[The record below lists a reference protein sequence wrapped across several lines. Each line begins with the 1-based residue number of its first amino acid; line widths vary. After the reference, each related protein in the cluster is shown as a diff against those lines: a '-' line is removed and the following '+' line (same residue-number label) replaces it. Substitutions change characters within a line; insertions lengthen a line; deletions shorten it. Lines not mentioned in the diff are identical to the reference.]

1 MAGRILYN
9 NLLRGA
15 GIVTDV
21 TPSGFGP
28 DKSTDGR
35 TTTFSKFNSG
45 INQGIT
51 YDLGAQ
57 VSFDSL
63 AVARHNFSSST
74 YLTITGSNDGINYT
88 NIVYSHNVIYDK
100 NLFINLGSQ
109 SYRYVQ
115 FVLTDLSSV
124 MTWADVFIGPSLA
137 LERSQKHGFTRPGL
151 ADGDTI
157 VSNVTRGK
165 ELAGL
170 TVVNGLDR
178 IVFNLPYYSS
188 SWLSEFPALRDTL
201 KQYPIYIIWDISR
214 NETPFTG
221 GEPAFYCWPTDG
233 LPRPRYSKSIQG
245 YYDLSLDMSGF
256 YR

>member
-1 MAGRILYN
+1 MAGKILYN

-15 GIVTDV
+15 SIVTDV
-21 TPSGFGP
+21 TAGGFGP
-28 DKSTDGR
+28 ENSTDGR
-35 TTTFSKFNSG
+35 TTTHSKMASG
-45 INQGIT
+45 TNKGIT

-57 VSFDSL
+57 TSFDSL
-63 AVARHNFSSST
+63 GVARHNF
-74 YLTITGSNDGINYT
+74 GSNTYITVAGSNNGVDYT
-88 NIVYSHNVIYDK
+88 TILNNFNVIYDK
-100 NLFINLGSQ
+100 NIYQDLGSQ

-115 FVLTDLSSV
+115 FTLADTSQE

-137 LERSQKHGFTRPGL
+137 LDRSQKHGFVRPGL
-151 ADGDTI
+151 TDGDTI

-178 IVFNLPYYSS
+178 IVFTLNYYASA
-188 SWLSEFPALRDTL
+188 WLGEFLAFRDTL
-201 KQYPIYIIWDISR
+201 KSYPVYIIWDTSR

-221 GEPAFYCWPTDG
+221 GEPAFYCWPTSA
-233 LPRPRYSKSIQG
+233 LPQPRYSKNIQG
-245 YYDLSLDMSGF
+245 YYDIRLDMNGF